1 MLAALGY
8 HLLSSMPQD
17 CPTMAP
23 RRSTNAR
30 IYDLRL
36 ELEGIAPLIWRRLH
50 VAATISLPRLHNV
63 LQVAMGWTDS
73 HLHSFRIGDREYS
86 NAEELDELN
95 MLDVKGRKLEALL
108 GGTIREFD
116 YQYDFGDSWQHR
128 IVVES
133 ITTPKVDW
141 PYPLCVAGARACPPE
156 DVGGIGRYQNFLEA
170 IANPDHEEH
179 ESMLAWVGGAF
190 DPEGFDINSVNREL
204 RRLRL

>member
-1 MLAALGY
+1 
-8 HLLSSMPQD
+8 
-17 CPTMAP
+17 MAT
-23 RRSTNAR
+23 RRNMTAR
-30 IYDLRL
+30 IYTLRL
-36 ELEGIAPLIWRRLH
+36 ELEDIEPLIWRRLH
-50 VAATISLPRLHNV
+50 VAATITLPRLHSV
-63 LQVAMGWTDS
+63 LQVVMGWTNS

-108 GGTIREFD
+108 GDTIREFG
-116 YQYDFGDSWQHR
+116 YLYDFGDSWEHR

-133 ITTPKVDW
+133 IATPKADGF
-141 PYPLCVAGARACPPE
+141 YPLCVGGERACPPE
-156 DVGGIGRYQNFLEA
+156 DVGGTGGYQNFLEA

-179 ESMLAWVGGAF
+179 ESMRVWIGGVF